1 MEIKSYI
8 PVRISFGYDCVKNNK
23 DAFKGTGSFPL
34 IVTGKAGAKKSGA
47 LQDVINV
54 LSGGQ
59 YILYDR
65 IEENPSL
72 AVVEDAS
79 MMCKRYGCDYVIA
92 IGGGSAIDAAKAIAV
107 LVISD
112 MQGMDLFSIKAE
124 KALPII
130 AIPTTSGTGSEVTPY
145 SVLTMEKWQTKKS
158 FAADCIFPKY
168 ALLDPKYTYSLP
180 VDYTVSTAFD
190 AASHLFESY
199 FSLKSTTI
207 SMMYSI
213 EGIKSFAKAIKAIET
228 KTFDESSRYSLMYAS
243 MMGGI
248 AITHTGTTAMHAM
261 GYSMTY
267 FHNMPH
273 GFANLYF
280 CKPYFNHMLKQVRE
294 KTLYIV
300 DQMGFSNVDSMCDF
314 FLKNMETPSL
324 SFEQCRKYASLAVM
338 QSSILATPGTLTKE
352 DLENMY
358 KEAGGL

>member
-107 LVISD
+107 LAISD

-124 KALPII
+124 KALHKLQKVDEIGETKVEGEERARYYKDIIIPAMEALRKPIDELELI
-130 AIPTTSGTGSEVTPY
+130 VDKELWPVPTYGE
-145 SVLTMEKWQTKKS
+145 
-158 FAADCIFPKY
+158 I
-168 ALLDPKYTYSLP
+168 
-180 VDYTVSTAFD
+180 
-190 AASHLFESY
+190 LFE
-199 FSLKSTTI
+199 I
-207 SMMYSI
+207 
-213 EGIKSFAKAIKAIET
+213 
-228 KTFDESSRYSLMYAS
+228 
-243 MMGGI
+243 
-248 AITHTGTTAMHAM
+248 
-261 GYSMTY
+261 
-267 FHNMPH
+267 
-273 GFANLYF
+273 
-280 CKPYFNHMLKQVRE
+280 
-294 KTLYIV
+294 
-300 DQMGFSNVDSMCDF
+300 
-314 FLKNMETPSL
+314 
-324 SFEQCRKYASLAVM
+324 
-338 QSSILATPGTLTKE
+338 
-352 DLENMY
+352 
-358 KEAGGL
+358 